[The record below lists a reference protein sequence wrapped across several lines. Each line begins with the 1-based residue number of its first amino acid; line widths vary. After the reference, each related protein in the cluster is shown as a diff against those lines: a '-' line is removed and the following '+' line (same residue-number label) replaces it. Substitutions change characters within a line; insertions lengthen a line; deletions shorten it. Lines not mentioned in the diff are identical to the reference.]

1 MFKKYDHSHQMSCDL
16 LYIDEQSFNDIP
28 YSAEEL
34 SMRLKK
40 THIIIYIFNI

>member
-34 SMRLKK
+34 SMRLKN